1 MEALNKEE
9 CTKQQLDGL
18 QKQLEQLKAEA
29 DKVKGPADQLKK
41 LYEQR
46 DELLCM
52 YILYFHMH
60 TIFVPL
66 KREGIEMLNV
76 PKYLIHMATDKT
88 DKRGY

>member
-52 YILYFHMH
+52 YIYISTCTSYF
-60 TIFVPL
+60 FPC
-66 KREGIEMLNV
+66 KE
-76 PKYLIHMATDKT
+76 
-88 DKRGY
+88 RGLRC